1 MLSNDKSKMAR
12 VVTVSDSCAE
22 GRRED
27 VSGPAVARR
36 LEAAG
41 FIVAELWVVSDDAQ
55 RISETLTRAAQTAA
69 LVVTTGGTG
78 IGPRD
83 VTPEA
88 TRAVCDRILD
98 GVAEKMRSEGSRETP
113 LAALSRGVCGTCG
126 SALILNLP
134 GSPRGAVKSLEAVL
148 EVLPHALALL
158 AGDTEHRD
166 TEHE

>member
-1 MLSNDKSKMAR
+1 MQNDGNGNTAR
-12 VVTVSDSCAE
+12 VLTVSDSCAA

-41 FIVAELWVVSDDAQ
+41 FSVAVPWVVPDEQ
-55 RISETLTRAAQTAA
+55 QQISEALTRAAQTAV

-78 IGPRD
+78 ISARD

-98 GVAEKMRSEGSRETP
+98 GVAERMRSEGSRETP
-113 LAALSRGVCGTCG
+113 LAALSRGVCGTLG
-126 SALILNLP
+126 STLILNLP
-134 GSPRGAVKSLEAVL
+134 GSPRGAVQSLEAVL
-148 EVLPHALALL
+148 ELLPHALALL
-158 AGDTEHRD
+158 AGDTEHK
-166 TEHE
+166 